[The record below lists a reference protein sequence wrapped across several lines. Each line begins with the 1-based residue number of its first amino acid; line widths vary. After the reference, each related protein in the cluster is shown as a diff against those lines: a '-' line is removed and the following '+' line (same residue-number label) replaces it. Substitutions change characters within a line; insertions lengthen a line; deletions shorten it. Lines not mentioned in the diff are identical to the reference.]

1 MPPESDF
8 RVAPNW
14 PQMEKMVVMSQFS
27 NMMSPSSFHAILL
40 FLSVLV
46 TVQSFMSAS
55 SLVLEF
61 WQFSFIRDWAEIRK
75 SEKPSSE
82 ICPKSGDWGKLGIP
96 SLAQISLIKCYR
108 MPGVIASTFSEVLR
122 ENRQEGG

>member
-8 RVAPNW
+8 RIAPNW
-14 PQMEKMVVMSQFS
+14 PQMEEMVVMSQFS

-61 WQFSFIRDWAEIRK
+61 
-75 SEKPSSE
+75 
-82 ICPKSGDWGKLGIP
+82 
-96 SLAQISLIKCYR
+96 
-108 MPGVIASTFSEVLR
+108 
-122 ENRQEGG
+122 